1 MHTYVLFL
9 QDVSDSAQQIQV
21 IRVMDDD
28 EGSIYQRGEEKKGC
42 VWSVMGQ
49 QRCLLPISCL
59 WRHLSPRWCP
69 DCSVC
74 PAL

>member
-1 MHTYVLFL
+1 MHTHVLFL

-42 VWSVMGQ
+42 VRGVMGQ
-49 QRCLLPISCL
+49 QRCLLPISSL
-59 WRHLSPRWCP
+59 WRHPSPRWCL